1 MINRGILL
9 LILLVCCSFQS
20 NELKDLLVALQN
32 NIQKSI
38 RISPEANPA
47 KTKLEVN
54 QAGFIR
60 FTQTL
65 KSGKQNYAS
74 LNLYKFSKM
83 NYWGTAQVGTLI
95 LYSVKNEV
103 IVQTFNDRQGMLIP
117 CQPIWIFQFK
127 TSNRNNWM
135 RWTINCAGSGF
146 YYYKK
151 VNNYKLYALAV
162 ISTISS
168 TSIPVL
174 FYLFKINF

>member
-20 NELKDLLVALQN
+20 NELKGLLVALQN

-83 NYWGTAQVGTLI
+83 NYWGTAKVGTLI

-103 IVQTFNDRQGMLIP
+103 IVQTFNDPAGDVDSMSTHLNIP
-117 CQPIWIFQFK
+117 IQNIEPEQLDAMDYQLRRIRFLLLQK
-127 TSNRNNWM
+127 S
-135 RWTINCAGSGF
+135 
-146 YYYKK
+146 K
-151 VNNYKLYALAV
+151 
-162 ISTISS
+162 
-168 TSIPVL
+168 
-174 FYLFKINF
+174 

>member
-83 NYWGTAQVGTLI
+83 NYWGTA
-95 LYSVKNEV
+95 
-103 IVQTFNDRQGMLIP
+103 
-117 CQPIWIFQFK
+117 
-127 TSNRNNWM
+127 
-135 RWTINCAGSGF
+135 
-146 YYYKK
+146 
-151 VNNYKLYALAV
+151 
-162 ISTISS
+162 
-168 TSIPVL
+168 
-174 FYLFKINF
+174 